1 MLTRERHNAILDLLS
16 ANGRVLAGD
25 LAERFGVSEDTAR
38 RDLRDL
44 ARAGRLQRV
53 HGGALPS
60 APPVAPLRQRIDQNP
75 DAKQKLGAA
84 AAALVRDGQTLFI
97 DAGSTNLATARALPL
112 DRRLT
117 VITNAP
123 GVALALVDHPL
134 IEVLLLG
141 GRLDR
146 ESGGTRGVATVR
158 DIGSI
163 YADLYFLGSCAVD
176 PVFGASAVDGSEAEV
191 KRAMVAQSRAVAVAA
206 TSDKLGTAAPF
217 RIVPPTDLIHLVV
230 ERDADPDMLARF
242 SDSGTVIHL
251 AS

>member
-1 MLTRERHNAILDLLS
+1 MLTRERHHAILELLS

-44 ARAGRLQRV
+44 ARAGQLQRV
-53 HGGALPS
+53 HGGALPA
-60 APPVAPLRQRIDQNP
+60 APSVAPLKQRLEQNA
-75 DAKQKLGAA
+75 DAKHKLGVA
-84 AAALVRDGQTLFI
+84 AAALVSEGQTLFI
-97 DAGSTNLATARALPL
+97 DAGSTNLAAAQALPTHM
-112 DRRLT
+112 RLT

-123 GVALALVDHPL
+123 GVALALSDHPL
-134 IEVLLLG
+134 ADVMLLG

-146 ESGGTRGVATVR
+146 ESGGTRGLATVR
-158 DIGSI
+158 DIVQV

-191 KRAMVAQSRAVAVAA
+191 KRAMVAQSRAVAVPA

-217 RIVPPTDLIHLVV
+217 RIVPPSDLIHLVV
-230 ERDADPDMLARF
+230 ERDADPDILARF
-242 SDSGTVIHL
+242 SESGTVIHI